1 MLKKEENLRLKCKM
15 ETRELT
21 PENGNIVKHFRP
33 LRPNP
38 PGEVD
43 ETGHRKMSYR
53 PIVTRMIMYIPIRID
68 AFAPH
73 SGHRTTLNEQ

>member
-15 ETRELT
+15 ETREHT
-21 PENGNIVKHFRP
+21 PENGNIVKHFWP

-43 ETGHRKMSYR
+43 ETGDGKCLTDR
-53 PIVTRMIMYIPIRID
+53 
-68 AFAPH
+68 
-73 SGHRTTLNEQ
+73 